1 MDVFAGG
8 CDGQLWHRG
17 FHHGGWQ
24 PWEVP
29 SGSGQLLA
37 GTDVS
42 VTTLSSNGPIVV
54 AVVDSGSN
62 IKFQQCQNFPCLNS
76 VNGWTTWE
84 NPGMEGFTANV
95 SPISL
100 GGQVANPFVP
110 TNSGVFSLRGAV
122 RTSNWTASTIS
133 EPDLQGSTPRA
144 VPYGAF
150 GELVF
155 YQDQFRHASCE
166 RWFNTGWAT
175 SGDHPIGKDVFL
187 SDPFPV
193 TGVGA
198 PYLFGIKS
206 DETVWYT
213 AVTNPPCM

>member
-1 MDVFAGG
+1 
-8 CDGQLWHRG
+8 
-17 FHHGGWQ
+17 
-24 PWEVP
+24 
-29 SGSGQLLA
+29 
-37 GTDVS
+37 
-42 VTTLSSNGPIVV
+42 
-54 AVVDSGSN
+54 
-62 IKFQQCQNFPCLNS
+62 
-76 VNGWTTWE
+76 
-84 NPGMEGFTANV
+84 MEGFTANV

-100 GGQVANPFVP
+100 GGQVGNPFVP
-110 TNSGVFSLRGAV
+110 TNSGVFSLRGGV
-122 RTSNWTASTIS
+122 RTSNWTTSTIS

-144 VPYGAF
+144 VPYGAS

-155 YQDQFRHASCE
+155 YQDQTRHASCE

-213 AVTNPPCM
+213 ALTNPPCM